1 MHFDRMVSYAVV
13 LIFAACDRE
22 AARAGAHTDSASS
35 VPIRTD
41 TTEYFL
47 GRDARGWGT
56 RIPFRFTNLAAD
68 TAYAVNCNRAT
79 SIALEKKESTGWRV
93 VWAPIT
99 NGCLSA
105 PITIPPG
112 KTFDDS
118 VALWGAPPG
127 GNVGPEFADTVFDGT
142 YRLVWWNLVFHYSA
156 ENVPFGDTIPVRYRA
171 SNEFSLRAR

>member
-1 MHFDRMVSYAVV
+1 MRFYRVTWYA
-13 LIFAACDRE
+13 LLLAFAACDRE
-22 AARAGAHTDSASS
+22 APRVDAAKDSAST

-41 TTEYFL
+41 KTEYTL
-47 GRDARGWGT
+47 ARDDRGWDT

-68 TAYAVNCNRAT
+68 TAYAVNCNGAT

-127 GNVGPEFADTVFDGT
+127 GNVGPEFADTVFEGT
-142 YRLVWWNLVFHYSA
+142 YRLVWWNLVFHYST